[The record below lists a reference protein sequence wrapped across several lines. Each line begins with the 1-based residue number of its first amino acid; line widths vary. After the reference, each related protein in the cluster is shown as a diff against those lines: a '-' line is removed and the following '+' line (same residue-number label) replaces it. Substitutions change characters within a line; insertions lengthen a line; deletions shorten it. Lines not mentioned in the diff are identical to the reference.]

1 MNFWNERKAKKL
13 FQGLPFY
20 TTLNEKPK
28 LTSLKNMDLL
38 QKFPFYDELNIYEM
52 SKTFGWYAR
61 SYKVEI
67 VDSKDPLAQQEASKS
82 SIKDWFKELL
92 VEMKGFKY
100 QSETVKSVNNSESF
114 AKKYRICSCLFNST
128 TKTVINFNDDV
139 DKSFQ
144 EALYRTDNWINKG
157 SGWINEAEY
166 VNISVY
172 SPLSGSTYIELPCE
186 LKNQRK
192 VSLILKAMAINV
204 FFGIILKI

>member
-144 EALYRTDNWINKG
+144 EVLYRTDNWINKG

-172 SPLSGSTYIELPCE
+172 SPL
-186 LKNQRK
+186 
-192 VSLILKAMAINV
+192 
-204 FFGIILKI
+204 